1 MPEATQIVLTHKEL
15 VELLIKKLDIHEG
28 IWGLSV
34 KFGLGAANVG
44 SAPGMPD
51 LMPAAILAVLEIG
64 LQKFDAE
71 SNLSLDASKV
81 NPVAEAV
88 SSS

>member
-1 MPEATQIVLTHKEL
+1 MPEATQFVLTHKEL

-34 KFGLGAANVG
+34 KFGLGAANIG
-44 SAPGMPD
+44 PTPTSD
-51 LMPAAILAVLEIG
+51 LMPAAVIAVLEIG
-64 LQKFDAE
+64 IQKFDTE

-81 NPVAEAV
+81 NP
-88 SSS
+88 STS